1 MRGLIQRVTQAAVSV
16 DGAVVGQIDSGV
28 LLLLGIE
35 RGDTL
40 AETTKLLDK
49 VLNYRIF
56 PDAGGRMNVNV
67 REAAGGLL
75 VVSQFT
81 LVADTNKG
89 LRPSFTP
96 AATPEQAQLL
106 YHAFVAALK
115 SRHSPVATGVFGAHM
130 RVSLTNDGPVTFLID
145 VVPKSG

>member
-16 DGAVVGQIDSGV
+16 DGVVVGQIGAGV

-40 AETTKLLDK
+40 AETTRLLDK

-56 PDAGGRMNVNV
+56 PDASGRMNRNV

-96 AATPEQAQLL
+96 AATPEHAQLL

-115 SRHSPVATGVFGAHM
+115 DRHSPVAMGVFGAHM
-130 RVSLTNDGPVTFLID
+130 HVSLINDGPVTFLID
-145 VVPKSG
+145 VVPQSG

>member
-56 PDAGGRMNVNV
+56 PDAGGRMNLNV

-130 RVSLTNDGPVTFLID
+130 QVSLTNDGPVTFLID

>member
-16 DGAVVGQIDSGV
+16 DGAVVGQIDTGV

-40 AETTKLLDK
+40 AETTRLLDK

-56 PDAGGRMNVNV
+56 PDVSGRMNLNV

-115 SRHSPVATGVFGAHM
+115 GCHAPVATGVFGAHM
-130 RVSLTNDGPVTFLID
+130 QVSLTNDGPVTFLLD